1 MYTAVHSYTGYGSSN
16 TFVVGKSQRRYHRND
31 RVRSRGAMT
40 VQSWRQRWHVS
51 QDHLTKSLVEQAEV
65 GQDSRAHGRAVD
77 ARVPMDID
85 RSSVPSASGV
95 GLETSQG
102 RAPPPQF
109 GSGQSLR
116 ASRSSHSHLGKVGT
130 EPLETAPAN
139 TGRGESD
146 YSSSTSL
153 RWSDLK
159 PECCRPR
166 QGFSL
171 GDG

>member
-102 RAPPPQF
+102 RAPPP
-109 GSGQSLR
+109 SLVRVNRCGQAGHHTHTWVRLAQSRLKR
-116 ASRSSHSHLGKVGT
+116 PLPIQAEASQI
-130 EPLETAPAN
+130 TAAA
-139 TGRGESD
+139 
-146 YSSSTSL
+146 
-153 RWSDLK
+153 
-159 PECCRPR
+159 
-166 QGFSL
+166 QVF
-171 GDG
+171 DGLI